1 MPKLQYVNN
10 IFKRLQKAQTR
21 SNIATNTTAV
31 FGTKGIKRHYNTDT
45 SVENNTNENNTNEN
59 NLKNDPENG
68 STSVTQPKQSIDDD
82 LLDYFEEYIRDVRR
96 NGGL

>member
-21 SNIATNTTAV
+21 SNIATNTTAI

-45 SVENNTNENNTNEN
+45 SVENNTNEN

>member
-21 SNIATNTTAV
+21 SNIATNATAI

-45 SVENNTNENNTNEN
+45 SVENNTNES